1 MYLKDVALDEEGGF
15 DNGSEERNNERKL
28 LRSEI

>member
-1 MYLKDVALDEEGGF
+1 MVVLDEVEGF
-15 DNGSEERNNERKL
+15 DSRSEERNNERKL